1 MVAAV
6 AAKWGGADIVVNSAA
21 EVSGHVAE
29 DFEHVV
35 LDEFV
40 LSSFEDKFV
49 GILRVCR
56 SAVPLMRANKFGRI
70 INLAYSTAREATIR
84 PTRATPPSSTSPRFP
99 AREPGRDGIITVN
112 AVHPPPS
119 CRTTPAPAWSGW
131 RRGATSAPHE
141 HLQALS
147 ARTSLGRLVTAGEI
161 ADFVT
166 FLASPR
172 SVAARPG
179 RSSPSPAA
187 SARPCTSDPPNDQLT
202 DQPTRRFSVM
212 TSTAQAVGELSEP
225 SVLDALLRPR
235 SVAMIGASRDPMALG
250 GRPLGFMARYGY
262 PGKVYP
268 VNGKGGEVQGVTAYA
283 SVLDLPEPVD
293 LALVM
298 VRAGLVAQVLREC
311 AVAGVRVAVILS
323 SGFGEGM
330 GKGEG
335 ILESVAPEL
344 AASGMRVL
352 GPNCEGLASLP
363 AGAPLTFSPVLDIDA
378 SGTRLRPGNIAV
390 LSQSGGMGF
399 AVAQWG
405 TAVGLDFSYII
416 TTGNESSTSTC
427 LELAYHQEDCPDT
440 DIVIMLIEAVRD
452 LADLRAVGERFR
464 QAGKRLV
471 VAKLGTTAPG
481 ARGAYAHT
489 RHAAGDVEEY
499 RLFFRACG
507 IVEADDE
514 EELIDVVQAIA
525 KSRKL
530 GARELPP
537 GARIGIATTS
547 GGAGVWLA
555 DACAAHGLEVPV
567 LSPPVQETMRAHMPP
582 FGSPVNPVDLTA
594 QLTAGGSVAPA
605 LAALAGS
612 GEVDAV
618 TLVTSLSSAWPA
630 WNVTRRRSPV
640 LVRSSGRPGLRLL
653 LHQASTRP
661 ASRSSRTWGVPQ
673 AHRAPTCIARGLAAL
688 VREA

>member
-1 MVAAV
+1 
-6 AAKWGGADIVVNSAA
+6 
-21 EVSGHVAE
+21 
-29 DFEHVV
+29 
-35 LDEFV
+35 
-40 LSSFEDKFV
+40 
-49 GILRVCR
+49 
-56 SAVPLMRANKFGRI
+56 
-70 INLAYSTAREATIR
+70 
-84 PTRATPPSSTSPRFP
+84 
-99 AREPGRDGIITVN
+99 
-112 AVHPPPS
+112 
-119 CRTTPAPAWSGW
+119 
-131 RRGATSAPHE
+131 
-141 HLQALS
+141 
-147 ARTSLGRLVTAGEI
+147 
-161 ADFVT
+161 
-166 FLASPR
+166 
-172 SVAARPG
+172 
-179 RSSPSPAA
+179 
-187 SARPCTSDPPNDQLT
+187 
-202 DQPTRRFSVM
+202 M
-212 TSTAQAVGELSEP
+212 TSTAQALGELSEP

-298 VRAGLVAQVLREC
+298 VRAELVAQVLREC
-311 AVAGVRVAVILS
+311 AAAGVRVAVILS

-330 GKGEG
+330 GAGEG

-344 AASGMRVL
+344 AASGMRIL

-363 AGAPLTFSPVLDIDA
+363 ADAPLTFSPVLDIDA
-378 SGTRLRPGNIAV
+378 SGIRLRPGNIAV

-416 TTGNESSTSTC
+416 TTGNEHDLDC
-427 LELAYHQEDCPDT
+427 LELAGQLVDT
-440 DIVIMLIEAVRD
+440 PETEVVIMLIEAVRD
-452 LADLRAVGERFR
+452 LAEFAAVGERFR

-471 VAKLGTTAPG
+471 VAKLGKTAPG

-499 RLFFRACG
+499 RRLFRACG
-507 IVEADDE
+507 IAEAADP

-530 GARELPP
+530 GTRELPP
-537 GARIGIATTS
+537 GARIGIVTTS

-567 LSPPVQETMRAHMPP
+567 LSPPVQEAMRAHMPS

-618 TLVTSLSSAWPA
+618 TLVTSLSSAGRLSG
-630 WNVTRRRSPV
+630 TSRRSP
-640 LVRSSGRPGLRLL
+640 S
-653 LHQASTRP
+653 
-661 ASRSSRTWGVPQ
+661 
-673 AHRAPTCIARGLAAL
+673 
-688 VREA
+688 